1 MIILTSFNHP
11 HVLSNLYEFF
21 SSSVEHKRRYFKKVF
36 CPYSEIQWGP
46 ILFRPE
52 RSSKYT
58 LFYRRKKV
66 TQVWINM
73 IIFGWTTICRMC
85 VLDLMG
91 FIFLYMIMTCD
102 PGPQGPCTKM
112 KFPMHFFVFVILSY
126 QNACYGCENAE
137 NRTWSGF
144 FFFLY
149 GHVSE
154 AVCKRDWHNVR
165 SYLFFNVQKFRMRI
179 SDSVCFRDL

>member
-1 MIILTSFNHP
+1 MSFQTCMSFFLLLWNIKEDILR
-11 HVLSNLYEFF
+11 
-21 SSSVEHKRRYFKKVF
+21 KCF

-112 KFPMHFFVFVILSY
+112 KISYAFFRIRHPFLSKCLLWMRKRRKS
-126 QNACYGCENAE
+126 NLV
-137 NRTWSGF
+137 RF